1 MQADADALSSR
12 ISAVARVIGF
22 EAAPILRWQAFAVAF
37 ALGLAAASFAAWQLS
52 TSFRSL
58 DEIYLVEFA
67 IGVFAA
73 ISALAF
79 AAVFRTRGSE
89 RALGITALVLAVAA
103 LSFSGFPRW
112 MDLVDSLQTDP
123 YIDGPGRNA
132 QIVVEFLVPALI
144 AEIIIWRIAL
154 REWRKSRGAD
164 ARTSW
169 PWFTIAFGAALIF
182 NPLGLDYLS
191 AAIRQSP
198 SDWLAG
204 FSLLVSICAAGLLL
218 ILALIEY
225 AVRARLRRSSVKA
238 EA

>member
-1 MQADADALSSR
+1 
-12 ISAVARVIGF
+12 
-22 EAAPILRWQAFAVAF
+22 
-37 ALGLAAASFAAWQLS
+37 
-52 TSFRSL
+52 
-58 DEIYLVEFA
+58 
-67 IGVFAA
+67 
-73 ISALAF
+73 
-79 AAVFRTRGSE
+79 
-89 RALGITALVLAVAA
+89 
-103 LSFSGFPRW
+103 
-112 MDLVDSLQTDP
+112 LVDSLQTDP

-182 NPLGLDYLS
+182 NQLGLDYLS